1 MLRIRRPALPHVRRS
16 DVALPGRVSLQ
27 LGQFPAALP
36 RPTLLPGVGQER
48 ASSWQHARGIHAL
61 RRRRSVRAHRETGQ
75 KQEGL
80 CK

>member
-1 MLRIRRPALPHVRRS
+1 MLRIWRPSLPHVRWS
-16 DVALPGRVSLQ
+16 NVALPGRVPLQ
-27 LGQFPAALP
+27 LSQFPAALP

-48 ASSWQHARGIHAL
+48 ASPWQHARGIHAL
-61 RRRRSVRAHRETGQ
+61 RRRRSIRTHRETGQ